1 MGICQVI
8 QYYTPPTTGGG
19 GLICKKNKSL
29 NKNVYAQPGF
39 YFFFTTIIITKMQ
52 NTNSLD
58 KSSGARAR
66 ACSVGDRR
74 GHEWASQ
81 AMAQEVGPLDV
92 FSLPF

>member
-1 MGICQVI
+1 MFMLNLVFIF
-8 QYYTPPTTGGG
+8 YYNNNY
-19 GLICKKNKSL
+19 KDAKHKQS
-29 NKNVYAQPGF
+29 
-39 YFFFTTIIITKMQ
+39 
-52 NTNSLD
+52 
-58 KSSGARAR
+58 SSGARAR